1 MSNELEKLWEK
12 DQSKLLQEGG
22 GDLKELND
30 LCKKQMQL
38 EDTIERKQ
46 EEIDNLKAELKKVS
60 FDDIPNLLAEKG
72 LEKLKLR
79 DGNEIVVRKV
89 INAYLPKEDADPE
102 GRAKSLEWLRNNDL
116 GDIIKNNVT
125 VSFGRGEDNKAL
137 DYANLA
143 QKSGYLPT
151 QKVDVNNRQ
160 LVAALKERLENGLDV
175 PSELF
180 KLFVGNQTK
189 IKRSS

>member
-30 LCKKQMQL
+30 LCKKQMRL

-137 DYANLA
+137 DYASLA
-143 QKSGYLPT
+143 QKNGYLPT

>member
-79 DGNEIVVRKV
+79 DGNEIVVKKV

-137 DYANLA
+137 DYASLA
-143 QKSGYLPT
+143 QKNGYLPT